1 MTTQEEAL
9 RAVDIFSDVLRENE
23 REVCASFSRRGRVF
37 DFNRLQRASED
48 RRTKLGTRLLKKYR
62 DDTEDVGAIDWEKFK
77 QWCKDH
83 WKAILAA
90 KIILTIMLLFFPVI
104 CFVSNPKEFL

>member
-1 MTTQEEAL
+1 MTTQEEAM

-37 DFNRLQRASED
+37 DFNRLHCASEY
-48 RRTKLGTRLLKKYR
+48 RRTKLGTRLLAKYR
-62 DDTEDVGAIDWEKFK
+62 KDTESPGAIDWDGFK

-83 WKAILAA
+83 WKAIVAA
-90 KIILTIMLLFFPVI
+90 KIILTVLLLF
-104 CFVSNPKEFL
+104 CL